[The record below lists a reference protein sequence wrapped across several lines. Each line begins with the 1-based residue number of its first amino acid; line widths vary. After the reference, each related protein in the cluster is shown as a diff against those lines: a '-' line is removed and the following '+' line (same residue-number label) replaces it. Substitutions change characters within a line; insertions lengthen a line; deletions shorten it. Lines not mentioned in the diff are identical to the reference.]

1 MRSPG
6 PGREVTSSS
15 PPSLTSLTD
24 TRPSSHPQVSTLTH
38 YVTMYNLLSDRLGL
52 HYLDPHIPVVGTRT
66 ALLCHNLLPSQKR
79 RKVKH
84 HFNCYCFKT
93 FHSSRTIHADNVA
106 SNSFLAITTLNYI
119 MNTCWVF
126 IADRSFKDNKL
137 IAVAS
142 LFLFAIAATNI
153 LAAGIMARNIAR
165 LQKSINKSFA
175 YGIIYR
181 LASQFSNGFETI
193 FIAGSSSMV
202 LPFTRHGL

>member
-1 MRSPG
+1 
-6 PGREVTSSS
+6 
-15 PPSLTSLTD
+15 
-24 TRPSSHPQVSTLTH
+24 
-38 YVTMYNLLSDRLGL
+38 MYGL
-52 HYLDPHIPVVGTRT
+52 IILMY
-66 ALLCHNLLPSQKR
+66 
-79 RKVKH
+79 
-84 HFNCYCFKT
+84 
-93 FHSSRTIHADNVA
+93 RTIQAHNVA

-142 LFLFAIAATNI
+142 FFLFSIAATNI

-165 LQKSINKSFA
+165 LQKSINKSLA

-181 LASQFSNGFETI
+181 FGSQFSHCQTSL
-193 FIAGSSSMV
+193 FIAGLSSMV